1 MASASSHLPLGRLLI
16 LSIAMIYRTWQ
27 RLGVDL
33 LYDLP
38 LAKTMKLSVHQ
49 HTRNLERCYEQRSGF
64 QFNVHISYSATT
76 GGKGSCGSHL
86 RREARNPASIDAAT
100 ATPVILTARWTES
113 R

>member
-49 HTRNLERCYEQRSGF
+49 HTSAKKLEINKLTPHKEADHPQNSTSGA
-64 QFNVHISYSATT
+64 SS
-76 GGKGSCGSHL
+76 GLDS
-86 RREARNPASIDAAT
+86 RR
-100 ATPVILTARWTES
+100 
-113 R
+113 